1 MYNFEYNMRILGFTF
16 LMLLIV
22 SFVNAE
28 ELPTI
33 AVVDFTSSGRTVLA
47 TKLPEILIDEL
58 INSGKFDVVER
69 EKLATVMLEQG
80 FQSSGSVSIGT
91 AVDIGR
97 MLGARYLIMG
107 HVIDFG
113 SEERS
118 FNGYGVNTQTTLYRL
133 KVSVR
138 AIDTES
144 GKIVFSTKKDAE
156 EKEYESQAM
165 QVGDSALVIKLAET
179 ISGEVIKEILLSD
192 VFGRDENSSKQ
203 IVKITIISEP
213 KRADVE
219 INGVFYGNAGS
230 TFEVPV
236 GLHPVT
242 VSLPGYE
249 IWHKKVMFKDNLKFN
264 VKLMEKKDTKIE
276 VEIRQ

>member
-22 SFVNAE
+22 SCVNAE
-28 ELPTI
+28 ELPVI
-33 AVVDFTSSGRTVLA
+33 AVMDFTSSENTVLT
-47 TKLPEILIDEL
+47 TKLSEILIDEL

-69 EKLATVMLEQG
+69 EKLAIVMLEQG

-97 MLGARYLIMG
+97 MLGARYLITG
-107 HVIDFG
+107 HIIDFG

-118 FNGYGVNTQTTLYRL
+118 FDGYGVNTQTTLYRL

-165 QVGDSALVIKLAET
+165 QVGDSALVAKLAET
-179 ISGEVIKEILLSD
+179 ISGEVIKEILLSS
-192 VFGRDENSSKQ
+192 VFDRDESSSKQ
-203 IVKITIISEP
+203 MVKITITSKP

-230 TFEVPV
+230 TFEVPA
-236 GLHPVT
+236 GLHSVT

-249 IWHKKVMFKDNLKFN
+249 VWYKKVMFKDGLKFN
-264 VKLMEKKDTKIE
+264 AKLMEKKDIKIE
-276 VEIRQ
+276 IEVKE